1 MLKKIKELEA
11 RIEEYEDL
19 IAHKEIEID
28 MNARDYNKLNNLYNE
43 KVELENQLDKLFEEW
58 MMLNE

>member
-1 MLKKIKELEA
+1 
-11 RIEEYEDL
+11 
-19 IAHKEIEID
+19 
-28 MNARDYNKLNNLYNE
+28 MNARDYSKLNNLYNE